1 MSPALTEQLANI
13 PLIRDL
19 PADEQARLAQQV
31 QMVELAAGQ
40 VLFEEGDASGD
51 FYVVLDGQMEILKP
65 AAAPEDA
72 VVDVSGR
79 GEILGE
85 MGLFKRGHRRMATVK
100 ATVPSHLLRVP
111 FGEFDDLAVYAPVFG
126 CRLAG
131 MLSERLTSAHET
143 AVKRLVEKNCRL
155 QHAYE
160 QLQNAQEELL
170 EKRALEQELKLA
182 REIQLSILPAQFP
195 ALHGYDFGAAMLPA
209 RAVGGD
215 FYSLFPLDDRHMGF
229 VVGDVMGKGIPA
241 AIYMA
246 QTHALLRA
254 LAHPASTPCETLRQV
269 NRLLLE
275 MGSGEVFTTLIYG
288 ILAADTGECH
298 YARAGHELPMLI
310 NAHGQVRHLPMA
322 EGMPL
327 GILDQPVLEEA
338 SIRLSPGELLFLYTD
353 GVTDAGNEEGGM
365 FEWECLTQALS
376 SAAGHSATEVAEAV
390 LEALRSFQGE
400 GAQADDITLVAIRR
414 QPAA

>member
-51 FYVVLDGQMEILKP
+51 FYVVLDGQMEILKT
-65 AAAPEDA
+65 AGAPEDS
-72 VVDVSGR
+72 VVDVSGH

-85 MGLFKRGHRRMATVK
+85 MGLFNRGHRRMATVR
-100 ATVPSHLLRVP
+100 AAVPSHLLRIP
-111 FGEFDDLAVYAPVFG
+111 FGEFEDLAAYAPVFG

-131 MLSERLTSAHET
+131 MLSERLHGAHET
-143 AVKRLVEKNCRL
+143 AIKRLVEKNCRL
-155 QHAYE
+155 QHAYDE
-160 QLQNAQEELL
+160 LKVAQDELL
-170 EKRALEQELKLA
+170 EKHALEQELKLA
-182 REIQLSILPAQFP
+182 REIQSSILPAQFP
-195 ALHGYDFGAAMLPA
+195 VLRGYDFAATMLPA

-215 FYSLFPLDDRHMGF
+215 FYGLFPLDEQHMGF

-254 LAHPASTPCETLRQV
+254 LARTESTPCETLQEV

-275 MGSGEVFTTLIYG
+275 MGSGEVFATLIYG
-288 ILAADTGECH
+288 ILAADSGECH
-298 YARAGHELPMLI
+298 YARAGHELPMLM
-310 NAHGQVRHLPMA
+310 NPHGQVSHLPMA

-327 GILDQPVLEEA
+327 GILDEPVLEEA
-338 SIRLSPGELLFLYTD
+338 SIQLNPGELLFLYTD

-365 FEWECLTQALS
+365 FERECLTQALS
-376 SAAGHSATEVAEAV
+376 SAAGHSATEVAETV

-400 GAQADDITLVAIRR
+400 GAQADDITLFAIRR
-414 QPAA
+414 QPAV